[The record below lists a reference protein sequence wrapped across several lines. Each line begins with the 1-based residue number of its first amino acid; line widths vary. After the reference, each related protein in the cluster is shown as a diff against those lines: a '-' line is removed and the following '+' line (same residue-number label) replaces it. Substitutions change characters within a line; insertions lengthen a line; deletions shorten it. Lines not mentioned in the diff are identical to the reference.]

1 MSWLTAQCDQASK
14 HLYIYNISNKPSCF
28 LWKRRVR
35 AGVGCLF
42 FAVAE
47 PASRM
52 NISCNTQVAHTN
64 YCWNP
69 PKRFKAWRVL
79 FFSNMMTCFWMI
91 TPRYQTWFPLGGS
104 LIISTPLLATIDFL
118 ANLRL
123 GWDLQ
128 WCQTTW
134 SQQKEIERLWLCIL
148 PCGEWMAPL
157 FGIWCFV
164 FLNSS
169 RNDGVGGFLGCGG
182 SETAK
187 FWAPQL

>member
-28 LWKRRVR
+28 LWNRRVR

-42 FAVAE
+42 FCCCRTGIKDE
-47 PASRM
+47 YLLQHPSGPHKLLLK
-52 NISCNTQVAHTN
+52 ST
-64 YCWNP
+64 
-69 PKRFKAWRVL
+69 KRFKAWRVL